1 MRDAAV
7 MRESFPLD
15 GVVIR
20 EVDEVPEVERPLYSG
35 ETAIVSQHE
44 LISTV
49 PGTGQFYIRDG
60 SLVEYRADPGA
71 DPGWVRLYL
80 HNQVLVALLHQRR
93 ILNFHASGFI
103 HEGLGVMVLGET
115 GAGKSSLT
123 LSFALG
129 GAGFMSDDLT
139 PLVFSDGRPYLSSL
153 HREIKLRQD
162 TLAQLGVEGS
172 SLREAEAGTGK
183 KYLRLAPAASDTH
196 PLHLIFMVETGDVAR
211 PLFSEPS
218 PSERFAILR
227 GEICMSEILAG
238 MPETEALYVSQLAC
252 IIEQVPV
259 VRITRPRVIRIA
271 SLHGAVKEEIGRMRQ
286 KGRVG

>member
-1 MRDAAV
+1 MIVAEE
-7 MRESFPLD
+7 MTESFPLD

-20 EVDEVPEVERPLYSG
+20 QVKEVPAIERPLYTG
-35 ETAIVSQHE
+35 ETAIVSQNE
-44 LISTV
+44 LLATV
-49 PGTGQFYIRDG
+49 AGTGVFYVRDG

-80 HNQVLVALLHQRR
+80 HSQVLVALLHQRR
-93 ILNFHASGFI
+93 VLNFHASGFI

-139 PLVFSDGRPYLSSL
+139 PLVFPDGRPHLLSL

-162 TLAQLGVEGS
+162 TLTQLGVEGS
-172 SLREAEAGTGK
+172 LLREAEAGSGK

-196 PLHLIFMVETGDVAR
+196 KLNLIFIVETGDVSH
-211 PLFSEPS
+211 PVFSEAS
-218 PSERFAILR
+218 PAEKFAILR

-238 MPETEALYVSQLAC
+238 MPETEAHYVTQLART
-252 IIEQVPV
+252 IEQVPV
-259 VRITRPRVIRIA
+259 IRITRPRAIRIA
-271 SLHGAVKEEIGRMRQ
+271 ALHSAVKGEIVKMRQ
-286 KGRVG
+286 KGWPV